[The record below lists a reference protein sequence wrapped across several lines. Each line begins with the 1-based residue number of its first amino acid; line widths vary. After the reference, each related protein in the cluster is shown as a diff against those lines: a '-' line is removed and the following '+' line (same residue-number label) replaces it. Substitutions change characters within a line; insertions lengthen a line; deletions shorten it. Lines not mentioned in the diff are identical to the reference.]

1 MLLTDRWK
9 QDMYKTIQMVCDNKI
24 NPDVLKK
31 KLDGYVNKSLSQGVR
46 RGEFRNIY
54 KNEYFSCD
62 LNDIMNIVEENH
74 LIIGANGSYTYS
86 PFDVLGDTS
95 IMIIDDLDGRAKEK
109 ALAKDFEKRNML
121 KEANLHDVL
130 QTKRKQDTNSTYGI
144 ACQPGSFL
152 FNPDAASYI
161 TSQSRQLI
169 SEMLWS
175 FERLLA
181 NNLQL
186 LTYNE
191 ALLYCKKVLERER
204 HFDKFKHY
212 ISYIP
217 SKKGMQKYLL
227 SKFSYIKEFHE
238 KTMKFSKLLF
248 LFIDS
253 LSEEDRCYLFY
264 AFNLPALLKCNPKV
278 MRIFKDVLD
287 GTEEFLN
294 PNKIP
299 DCYKPL
305 CDEFIG
311 VTEEFCYQEFM
322 TTNRV
327 DKYFDSDRHVIL
339 LSDTDSVFII
349 LSPLMNAIY
358 ERTSLSYK
366 NTENDFKLVNTLC
379 AMNTHYI
386 GMRHDRFVE
395 VCNVKYRF
403 PDYKLNAKNEFYY
416 KRIILYTGVKKN
428 YSGLKLLREGNRVP
442 PKKQISHTGIKL
454 IASKI
459 PKQVS
464 DFQTS
469 LIENEILRADV
480 INPISIAKKMQAEKE
495 TIIQLIK
502 SGDKSLGIPNRFSG
516 KNKYANYKSTMICR
530 LVEIWDR
537 LYPDQKVGAGEYLMC
552 FETKVYNESQLYM
565 IKDEEMRE
573 KIREVVFSERYK
585 GEDNFL
591 RQHGLKTVGVPK
603 DGDTYKIPE
612 WMLDIIDYDIMARK
626 HLQSMS
632 DLYPSLN
639 MNKAKMPGGKG
650 SFSSLLSF

>member
-1 MLLTDRWK
+1 MLLTDIWK
-9 QDMYKTIQMVCDNKI
+9 KEMYSTLQMVCNNKLNEIKLKEYLDNC
-24 NPDVLKK
+24 
-31 KLDGYVNKSLSQGVR
+31 VNESLSKGVR
-46 RGEFRNIY
+46 KGEFRNIY
-54 KNEYFSCD
+54 KGQYFYCD
-62 LNDIMNIVEENH
+62 LNDILNIVKENN

-86 PFDVLGDTS
+86 PFDQLGDTS

-186 LTYNE
+186 TSYNE
-191 ALLYCKKVLERER
+191 ALLYCKNVLHRER
-204 HFDKFKHY
+204 HFENFKQY

-217 SKKGMQKYLL
+217 GKRSMWKYLL
-227 SKFSYIKEFHE
+227 SKFAYINEFHE

-248 LFIDS
+248 LFIES

-264 AFNLPALLKCNPKV
+264 AFNLPALLNCNPKV
-278 MRIFKDVLD
+278 MRIFNDVLH

-305 CDEFIG
+305 CDELIG
-311 VTEEFCYQEFM
+311 VAQEFCYQEFM
-322 TTNRV
+322 TYKRV

-349 LSPLMNAIY
+349 LSPLMNTIY
-358 ERTSLSYK
+358 KHTSPALK

-379 AMNTHYI
+379 ALNTHYI
-386 GMRHDRFVE
+386 RMRHDKFVE

-403 PDYKLNAKNEFYY
+403 PDYRLEAKNEFYY

-480 INPISIAKKMQAEKE
+480 INPISIAKKMQEEKE
-495 TIIQLIK
+495 VIINLIK

-516 KNKYANYKSTMICR
+516 KGKYANYQSTMICR

-537 LYPDQKVGAGEYLMC
+537 IYPDQKVGNGEYMMC
-552 FETKVYNESQLYM
+552 FETKVYNESQLYL

-573 KIREVVFSERYK
+573 KIRKAVFSDRWD

-591 RQHGLKTVGVPK
+591 KKHGLKTVGIPK
-603 DGDTYKIPE
+603 DGDTFKIPE
-612 WMLDIIDYDIMARK
+612 WMLDIIDYEVMARK